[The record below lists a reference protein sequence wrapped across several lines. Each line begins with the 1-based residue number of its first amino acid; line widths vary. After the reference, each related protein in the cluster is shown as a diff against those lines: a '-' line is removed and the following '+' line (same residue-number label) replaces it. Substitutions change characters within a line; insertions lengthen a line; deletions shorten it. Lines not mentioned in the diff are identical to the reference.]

1 MTTSNSGKYL
11 YWEPGE
17 TINIKLTEMYK
28 VRKYR
33 NTEDVVVGEAV
44 WKHFRKGES
53 PMICSNDRKCL
64 QCKAGLK
71 PIIRFSTSVILMDD
85 GEEYFCELP
94 ISLSRMLAEKQ
105 VAFEEAGL
113 DEDDILEKVFMV
125 KKFKEVVAPYWEVKV
140 VTDKPTKEKKK
151 RTVNLEELDEDDAD
165 DVNDE
170 INVSNDKKELD
181 SDEVD
186 LVDDLIAKLEAKLN
200 KTPDYDWEALA
211 KKTLKKE
218 FKDDWKVNE
227 GLELIK
233 FALEDTK

>member
-1 MTTSNSGKYL
+1 MTTSESGKYL
-11 YWEPGE
+11 YWEAGE
-17 TINIKLTEMYK
+17 TINVKLTEMYN

-33 NTEDVVVGEAV
+33 KTEDAVVGEAV
-44 WKHFRKGES
+44 WKHFKKGES
-53 PMICSNDRKCL
+53 PMICSNDRKCP

-71 PIIRFSTSVILMDD
+71 PIIRFNTSIILMDD

-94 ISLSRMLAEKQ
+94 ISLSRIFAEKQ

-140 VTDKPTKEKKK
+140 VTDKATKGKKK
-151 RTVNLEELDEDDAD
+151 TVKLEDLDDDDSD
-165 DVNDE
+165 DVEDETND
-170 INVSNDKKELD
+170 SDDKKELD

-186 LVDDLIAKLEAKLN
+186 LVDDLIAKLEAKLGKN
-200 KTPDYDWEALA
+200 PDYDWEALA

-218 FKDDWKVNE
+218 FKDDWKVDE

-233 FALEDTK
+233 FALEDTE